1 MFERERGDVSGSTHG
16 DFTDW
21 DNPED
26 WEDGDGDDGDDE
38 PDDYYEDAGEDEE
51 GEWYVPGP
59 NDPDY
64 DLSEAAGYAGW
75 EPTRSSINIPRWAI
89 VTFSIVLILAMLT
102 PLWIRIT

>member
-1 MFERERGDVSGSTHG
+1 MLERERGDVSGSSHG

-26 WEDGDGDDGDDE
+26 RDDDE
-38 PDDYYEDAGEDEE
+38 PDGYYDEDDAADDS
-51 GEWYVPGP
+51 YIPGP
-59 NDPDY
+59 GDPDY

-75 EPTRSSINIPRWAI
+75 EPTRSTFHVPRWAL
-89 VTFSIVLILAMLT
+89 VTFSILLILAMLT